1 MCGIFGYVG
10 EEREIGSEV
19 LEALRT
25 LEYRGYDSWGVAVGV
40 DGRIG
45 VEKRTGKIAGAHV
58 DFPPSPIAFGHTRW
72 ATHGGVTHA
81 NAHPHLDCDGRLAV
95 IHNGIVEN
103 FRPLRDSLLA
113 RGHRFVSET
122 DSEVIAHLLE
132 DALPQADGDL
142 AAALSA
148 VVGRLEGLN
157 AVIAMDVRSGTLA
170 AAKNVSP
177 LVVGEGNRGASIA
190 SDGLALQG
198 HADRVLYLEDH
209 HLVRLSPDGITLY
222 DRRSMSELSADF
234 APLVLQSGETG
245 LGAFPHFMAKEMAEQ
260 PDVLERLVR
269 DATGQIED
277 LAAAIRDSYGAFLVG
292 CGTASYAALT
302 GAYLFSRIAAR
313 HVNFTVG
320 SEFKYHEHFLTDSS
334 LVIALSQSGE
344 TVDIIEAMLAARRRS
359 ARLGA
364 LVNVP
369 RSTLDR
375 MVDLRVHLGA
385 GPEQCVLST
394 KAYTAKVAVL
404 LMTAHALAGSPEKG
418 KEEVLAAA
426 AGLREMLSDAWVAQ
440 VRDVARRIHREEHL
454 FVIGRGLAFPT
465 ALEAALKIKEVS
477 YIHAEGFAGGELKHG
492 VIALVAP
499 GTPCVVYAPSDET
512 RADILSGAMELKSR
526 GGYMIG
532 VGPEPDPVFDVHLP
546 TPDVGDAAPLVNA
559 LPAQMLG
566 YHAALLRGND
576 PDKPRNLAKS
586 VTVK

>member
-10 EEREIGSEV
+10 EQREIGCEV
-19 LEALRT
+19 LDALRM
-25 LEYRGYDSWGVAVGV
+25 LEYRGYDSWGVAVGI
-40 DGRIG
+40 DGGIG
-45 VEKRTGKIAGAHV
+45 VEKGTGKIAGAHV
-58 DFPPSPIAFGHTRW
+58 DFPTSGIGFGHTRW

-81 NAHPHLDCDGRLAV
+81 NAHPHLDCHGRLAV

-103 FRPLRDSLLA
+103 FRPLRDDLLA
-113 RGHRFVSET
+113 RGHHFASET

-132 DALPQADGDL
+132 EALPRAEGDL
-142 AAALSA
+142 AKALAS
-148 VVGRLEGLN
+148 VVEQLDGLN
-157 AVIAMDVRSGTLA
+157 AVIAMDVRSRTLA

-177 LVVGEGNRGASIA
+177 LVVGEGPHGASIA
-190 SDGLALQG
+190 SDALALQR
-198 HADRVLYLEDH
+198 HARRVLYLEDH

-222 DRRSMSELSADF
+222 DRRLMTEIPADYV
-234 APLVLQSGETG
+234 PLTLQTG
-245 LGAFPHFMAKEMAEQ
+245 NSSLGAYPHFMAKEMAEQ
-260 PDVLERLVR
+260 PEILERLVH
-269 DATGQIED
+269 DAGTQID
-277 LAAAIRDSYGAFLVG
+277 DIASAIRNAYGTFLVG

-320 SEFKYHEHFLTDSS
+320 SEFKYHEHFLTENS
-334 LVIALSQSGE
+334 LVVALSQSGE
-344 TVDIIEAMLAARRRS
+344 TVDIIEAMLAARRRGAS
-359 ARLGA
+359 LGA

-404 LMTAHALAGSPEKG
+404 LMAAHAVAGTPEKG
-418 KEEVLAAA
+418 RQEVLAAA
-426 AGLREMLSDAWVAQ
+426 AGLRQMLSDDWVDG
-440 VRDVARRIHREEHL
+440 VREVASRIHKEEHL
-454 FVIGRGLAFPT
+454 FVIGRGLAYPS

-477 YIHAEGFAGGELKHG
+477 YIHAEGFAAGELKHG

-526 GGYMIG
+526 GGYIIG
-532 VGPEPDPVFDVHLP
+532 VGPDPDPVFDVHLP